1 MTTQSCNGNVLSCR
15 LVPRRF
21 APMSDTRNY
30 RLVYPDPR
38 TNEDEPSGGY
48 VEVHDA
54 HNESEAELN
63 ILTAII
69 LAKLGY
75 QVRLLLVDNTPHRKN
90 PDAFLIREGVKIE
103 FKHNQQP
110 TTSAIEKAIRYAN
123 RQAEYVLIHVQS
135 TIRRNDLINGIKNR
149 LKLST
154 SIREIW
160 VIWRGELIRLK
171 RKEVF
176 DGTISRKIQ

>member
-1 MTTQSCNGNVLSCR
+1 
-15 LVPRRF
+15 
-21 APMSDTRNY
+21 MSDTRNY

-38 TNEDEPSGGY
+38 TNEKEPSGGY
-48 VEVHDA
+48 VEVHIS
-54 HNESEAELN
+54 HNENEVELN
-63 ILTAII
+63 MLTAIV

-75 QVRLLLVDNTPHRKN
+75 QVRLLLVDNTPNRKN
-90 PDAFLIREGVKIE
+90 PDALLIREGVKIE

-110 TTSAIEKAIRYAN
+110 TTSAIEKAIRYAH
-123 RQAEYVLIHVQS
+123 RQADYVLIHIQS

-154 SIREIW
+154 GVREVWI
-160 VIWRGELIRLK
+160 IWRGELIRLK

>member
-1 MTTQSCNGNVLSCR
+1 
-15 LVPRRF
+15 
-21 APMSDTRNY
+21 MSDTRNY

-38 TNEDEPSGGY
+38 TNEKEPSGGY
-48 VEVHDA
+48 VEVHDS
-54 HNESEAELN
+54 HNEGEVELN
-63 ILTAII
+63 VLTAII

-75 QVRLLLVDNTPHRKN
+75 HLLLVDNTPNRKN
-90 PDAFLIREGVKIE
+90 PDAFLIREGVRIE

-110 TTSAIEKAIRYAN
+110 TTSAIEKAIR
-123 RQAEYVLIHVQS
+123 QADYVLIHIQS

-154 SIREIW
+154 GVREVWI
-160 VIWRGELIRLK
+160 IWRGELIRLK